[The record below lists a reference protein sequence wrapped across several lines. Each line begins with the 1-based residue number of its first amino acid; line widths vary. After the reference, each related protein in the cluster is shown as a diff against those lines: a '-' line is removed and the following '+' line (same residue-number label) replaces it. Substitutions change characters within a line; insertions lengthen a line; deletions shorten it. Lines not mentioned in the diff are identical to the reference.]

1 MQVFPIPPASGRG
14 ILWFF
19 IIMMVVLGAVTLM
32 MGWAAWST
40 QNSRAEVSPAGL
52 KLVGDLWGRTIPLD
66 RLELD
71 GARVVDLRGEPDL
84 VPRRR
89 TMGTALGN
97 YSAGWFRL
105 RSGEKALLYLTDR
118 RRVVYIPT
126 LDGYSLLLSQ
136 NEPRRFLDALHDA
149 TGGPAADVTGS
160 TAGNTDESTE
170 GE

>member
-19 IIMMVVLGAVTLM
+19 IIIIVILIGVTLM
-32 MGWAAWST
+32 LGWAAWST
-40 QNSRAEVSPAGL
+40 RHSRAEISPAGL

-66 RLELD
+66 HLELNE
-71 GARVVDLRGEPDL
+71 ARVVDLRGEPDL
-84 VPRRR
+84 IPRRR
-89 TMGTALGN
+89 TMGTALGD

-105 RSGEKALLYLTDR
+105 RGGEKALLYLTDR

-136 NEPRRFLDALHDA
+136 SEPRRFLDALHETA
-149 TGGPAADVTGS
+149 GGA
-160 TAGNTDESTE
+160 AGNTSE

>member
-14 ILWFF
+14 IPWFF
-19 IIMMVVLGAVTLM
+19 IIIIVVLIGVTLM
-32 MGWAAWST
+32 LGWAAWST
-40 QNSRAEVSPAGL
+40 RNSRAEVSPAGL
-52 KLVGDLWGRTIPLD
+52 KLVGDVWGRTIPLD

-71 GARVVDLRGEPDL
+71 EARVVDLRGEPDL

-89 TMGTALGN
+89 TMGTALGD

-126 LDGYSLLLSQ
+126 LDGYSLLVSQ
-136 NEPRRFLDALHDA
+136 SEPRRFLDALHETA
-149 TGGPAADVTGS
+149 GHTPETVGQTTGG
-160 TAGNTDESTE
+160 E
-170 GE
+170 